1 MAAVLTGGGA
11 GALVLTGVL
20 AAVHGRL
27 HQPGDSAAN
36 LVMGAFTAGLA
47 AAGGVSFGA
56 ARSLGVFRAAM
67 AAMVG
72 IALASLIGILTVPA
86 DMAVGQTGVLVLCGL
101 SVLCTAVGLTWF
113 IRMYESHTNV

>member
-11 GALVLTGVL
+11 GAVILTGVL
-20 AAVHGRL
+20 SAVHARL
-27 HQPGDSAAN
+27 HQPGDNAAN
-36 LVMGAFTAGLA
+36 LVLGAFTAGLA
-47 AAGGVSFGA
+47 TAGAVAFGA

-67 AAMVG
+67 AGMVG

-86 DMAVGQTGVLVLCGL
+86 DMAVGQTGVLALCGL

-113 IRMYESHTNV
+113 MRTYESHTSA